1 MENKQG
7 KLVKIYDKKIANALQ
22 DGGFSYMTE
31 LQNNREVYVFI
42 QSAELMKLLGSTY
55 TTTELTVDTKLR
67 F

>member
-1 MENKQG
+1 MAEKQG
-7 KLVKIYDKKIANALQ
+7 KLGKIYDKKIADALK

-42 QSAELMKLLGSTY
+42 QSAELMKLIGSAFA
-55 TTTELTVDTKLR
+55 TTELTIETKLR

>member
-7 KLVKIYDKKIANALQ
+7 KLVKIYDKKIADALQ

-42 QSAELMKLLGSTY
+42 QSAELMKLLGSTN